1 MGKDWWDYSW
11 NLAVGCTKVSIECQH
26 CWAEVMAKRLRAMG
40 RKEYQDVV
48 TNEGHWTNRVS
59 LVNDRLGDPPKLRKP
74 RVIAVNLMGDLFHP
88 SVPIPFIV
96 EVFSVM
102 FRSPRHIYILLTK
115 RPERALEVLDYVTA
129 MGTGSK
135 SPMAHVWIGTSAG
148 NQEGADAR
156 REALGGIAE
165 DGWNTWVS
173 SEPRIGAI
181 NWDGWEF
188 LKFAATGG
196 ESGPRARIMDPAW
209 PRADREWFKARN
221 IPWMFK
227 QWGEWVPLDHLNWVT
242 DDTTFGWRPVVA
254 ESGAWMVRVG
264 KHLAGHVLDGE
275 KWRELPWAVER
286 LESGHLHRPQA
297 RCKLMEGEA

>member
-209 PRADREWFKARN
+209 PRADREWSKARN